1 MKTTIL
7 TIALALT
14 TLVGISKT
22 ASAATGSATE
32 VSTVLTD
39 VSQINRIEVRGN
51 VQLYLS
57 DGSADQVKVYNSY
70 YAESALVQDE
80 KGVLRITSYS
90 AQTLK
95 VWVTANDLRKL
106 EVYDNASV
114 VSFGKLSVI
123 DLDVKLFNNASAKLD
138 VDAYAATITLSD
150 HTTADLSGSAERADL
165 VYEQPASINTTSFA
179 ASHLVKTAKTNRIC
193 SHDAPEFAS
202 L

>member
-7 TIALALT
+7 TIALTLT

-22 ASAATGSATE
+22 ASAVTGSSTE
-32 VSTVLTD
+32 VSTVLID

-80 KGVLRITSYS
+80 NGVLRITSYS

-106 EVYDNASV
+106 EVYDSASV
-114 VSFGKLSVI
+114 ASFGKLSVI
-123 DLDVKLFNNASAKLD
+123 DLDVKLYNHASAKLD

-150 HTTADLSGSAERADL
+150 RATADLSGSADKAEL
-165 VYEQPASINTTSFA
+165 VYEQSASINTTSFA
-179 ASHLVKTAKTNRIC
+179 ASHLVKTAKLSRTC
-193 SHDAPEFAS
+193 SHDAPELAS

>member
-14 TLVGISKT
+14 TLAGISKT

-57 DGSADQVKVYNSY
+57 DGSIDQVKVYNSY

-114 VSFGKLSVI
+114 ASFGKLSII
-123 DLDVKLFNNASAKLD
+123 DLDVKLFNRASAKLD
-138 VDAYAATITLSD
+138 VDAYAATVTLSD
-150 HTTADLSGSAERADL
+150 RATAELSGSADRADL
-165 VYEQPASINTTSFA
+165 VYEQSATLNAASFA
-179 ASHLVKTAKTNRIC
+179 ATHLVKTAKTNRIC
-193 SHDAPEFAS
+193 SHNAPEFAA